1 MKKDVQQIGVGIIEK
16 IHGDPSSPEA
26 TFDIRFCPPKGARPA
41 QGVFGNKNY
50 RADTLYQ
57 DIACYMHFNRS
68 FVSKKGKKIESE
80 NVSLPKSVMIAFN
93 LVLNQNGTFS
103 AKRDRND
110 SIYNQS
116 PLEKARHVI
125 SDWYKHN
132 RQ

>member
-1 MKKDVQQIGVGIIEK
+1 
-16 IHGDPSSPEA
+16 
-26 TFDIRFCPPKGARPA
+26 
-41 QGVFGNKNY
+41 
-50 RADTLYQ
+50 
-57 DIACYMHFNRS
+57 MHFNRS

-93 LVLNQNGTFS
+93 LVVNQNGTFS

-116 PLEKARHVI
+116 SLEKARHVI